1 MIRAI
6 LTLSVLIALFYFI
19 PTHAAPATATD
30 VPPPKGG
37 LGSNSNYI
45 FINQNA
51 ENIQDLRATI
61 SVTEDMQVS
70 PPGVAFQLDCWTR
83 SPKSSSDLALQEFGI
98 FFDGTDLGGFIV
110 TATLS
115 DFKSPTSRL
124 KRRFLLENTT
134 LSSDD
139 TNKNIIPAG
148 TTFTIALV
156 NDENG
161 KITDAQF
168 GHTQGDAGDDI
179 NRGITITDATASV
192 VAFTFVITGLGHGV
206 QGQFTGGKGTVEYT
220 ASTSFG
226 AVNALPNGVLM
237 VQTASTGNS
246 VYGGLSGAQGTD
258 SIQTWGI
265 SS

>member
-1 MIRAI
+1 MICTTV
-6 LTLSVLIALFYFI
+6 TLSILSALFHFI
-19 PTHAAPATATD
+19 PTHAAPATATE

-37 LGSNSNYI
+37 LESNSNYI
-45 FINQNA
+45 FVNQNT
-51 ENIQDLRATI
+51 ENILDLRATI
-61 SVTEDMQVS
+61 SVTEDLQVS
-70 PPGVAFQLDCWTR
+70 PPGVAFQLDCWTP
-83 SPKSSSDLALQEFGI
+83 SPKSSSDLAFQEFGI
-98 FFDGTDLGGFIV
+98 FFDGTDIGGFIV
-110 TATLS
+110 TSTLS
-115 DFKSPTSRL
+115 DFKNPTSKL

-148 TTFTIALV
+148 TTFTIALI

-168 GHTQGDAGDDI
+168 GHTQGRAGDDI
-179 NRGITITDATASV
+179 NRGITIMAATAPV

-206 QGQFTGGKGTVEYT
+206 QGRFTGGNGTVEYT

-226 AVNALPNGVLM
+226 AVNDLPNGVLM

-246 VYGGLSGAQGTD
+246 VYGGLTSAQVTD
-258 SIQTWGI
+258 LTQTWGI